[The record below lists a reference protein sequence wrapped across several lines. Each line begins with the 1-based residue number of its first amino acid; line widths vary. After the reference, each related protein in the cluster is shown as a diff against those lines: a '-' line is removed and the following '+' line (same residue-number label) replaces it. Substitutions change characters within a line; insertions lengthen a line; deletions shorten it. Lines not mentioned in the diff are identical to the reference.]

1 MKANAGQLGTAI
13 DQAARGDAKG
23 GPRLF
28 LLHGPDEAG
37 AMEYAARLGRAMGPD
52 VERIDL
58 DGPALKANPGRLADE
73 AASISLFGGARYIRV
88 TGIGEES
95 VEAIELL
102 LAASSAGNPV
112 VAIAPGAKAT
122 GKLVKAAVAA
132 PAAMAL
138 ACYPPDGA
146 NAARMA
152 AGIAREHGVRLTG
165 DTAAAMFEAAGGDRA
180 VLTREIEKLALYL
193 DAAVDRPREAGEAV
207 LAEIG
212 ANIAEAE
219 MSAAVAAVIDG
230 QAVLAGAELAGVDAA
245 GMTIPMLRS
254 LARRLIALADM
265 RGDVD
270 RGDSPESVVEKH
282 RVFWK
287 EKGSTI
293 SALRRWTAPQIAAG
307 IARTRR
313 AERSLLTGGNPASVG
328 ALHDTLGIAR
338 AVGRR

>member
-13 DQAARGDAKG
+13 DGAGRAGGG

-37 AMEYAARLGRAMGPD
+37 AMEYAARLGRAMGAEA
-52 VERIDL
+52 ERIDL
-58 DGPALKANPGRLADE
+58 DGAALKTQPGRLADE
-73 AASISLFGGARYIRV
+73 AASISLFGGARWIRA
-88 TGIGEES
+88 TAIGEES

-102 LAASSAGNPV
+102 LRASSVGNPV
-112 VAIAPGAKAT
+112 VAVAPGAKAT
-122 GKLVKAAVAA
+122 GKLVKLAVAS

-165 DTAAAMFEAAGGDRA
+165 DTAAAMFDAAGGDRA

-193 DAAVDRPREAGEAV
+193 DAAPDRPREAGAEV
-207 LAEIG
+207 LAAIG
-212 ANIAEAE
+212 ADIAGAE
-219 MSAAVAAVIDG
+219 MANAIAAVIDG
-230 QAVLAGAELAGVDAA
+230 RAAMLGDELTGIDAA
-245 GMTIPMLRS
+245 GMTIPMLRGLAKRLIS
-254 LARRLIALADM
+254 LAEM

-270 RGDSPESVVEKH
+270 QGESPDAVVEKH

-287 EKGSTI
+287 EKAGTAA
-293 SALRRWTAPQIAAG
+293 ALRRWTAPQIAVG
-307 IARTRR
+307 IARVRR

-328 ALHDTLGIAR
+328 ALYETLAVAR
-338 AVGRR
+338 TVARR